1 MASGAVD
8 HNSNSSAVFKM
19 LFYAGS
25 ELHGASSPFLFGPT
39 PEFEVALFGLPN
51 NLTIAEILQ
60 SYYISFAIT
69 LDPNPLRL
77 ADAVFWPSYESGGGT
92 APGEEVGF
100 TVLDIT
106 YTTIGPLAPDPDA
119 AAQCDFFSS
128 YGLVVG
134 N

>member
-1 MASGAVD
+1 MAAGAVD
-8 HNSNSSAVFKM
+8 HNSNRSAVFKM
-19 LFYAGS
+19 LFYARS

-39 PEFEVALFGLPN
+39 PDFEVTIFRLPN

-60 SYYISFAIT
+60 SYYISFPIT
-69 LDPNPLRL
+69 TDPNVLR
-77 ADAVFWPSYESGGGT
+77 AQDAVFWPSYESGGGG

-106 YTTIGPLAPDPDA
+106 YTTINPVPDPDA
-119 AAQCDFFSS
+119 GPQCDFFSS

>member
-51 NLTIAEILQ
+51 NVTIAQILQ

-69 LDPNPLRL
+69 TDPNPLRL
-77 ADAVFWPSYESGGGT
+77 PDAVFWPSYESGG
-92 APGEEVGF
+92 ALVPGEEVGF

-106 YTTIGPLAPDPDA
+106 YTTIGPKPDPDA
-119 AAQCDFFSS
+119 GPQCDFFSS